1 MKINQKPENMK
12 CVTSIPQAVDLVN
25 STRKVVLLMSG
36 SIGEELVAAIQGN
49 PKIYSMTVFTSKV
62 SLYKAWAVEKSNEN
76 YKIEVFDRFGQ
87 PMMNNLQAYV
97 EDTLEEVGR
106 IFKVTR
112 ERVRQ
117 IEAKAVR
124 KLQHPVR
131 SRQLKGFLD
140 GLLTNTTN

>member
-1 MKINQKPENMK
+1 MK

-97 EDTLEEVGR
+97 EDALEEVGR
-106 IFKVTR
+106 G
-112 ERVRQ
+112 Q
-117 IEAKAVR
+117 
-124 KLQHPVR
+124 
-131 SRQLKGFLD
+131 
-140 GLLTNTTN
+140 